1 MELDEQS
8 DRETWE
14 RLSAAADAAIDK
26 LTETPTTTIAGMRA
40 AIEYLLDHDGGH
52 YDYLP
57 ALLQSAVL
65 RPPVL
70 AG

>member
-26 LTETPTTTIAGMRA
+26 LTETPTTMRA

-52 YDYLP
+52 YYDYLP